1 MRDELCRELVARS
14 ESQRMVFLTGDL
26 GFMALEPLQASM
38 GDRFINCGVAEQNM
52 ITVAAALS
60 HEGLD
65 TWTYTIAP
73 FCYARALEQIRN
85 EICLH
90 SLPVTMLANG
100 GGYGYG
106 VMGPTH
112 HALEDYGI
120 LLTLPKMSV
129 FVPAFDE
136 DIGETVS
143 RAGASSGPSYVRLGR
158 GEKPD
163 SEAVPPYSPWRLL
176 LEGESGVMIV
186 VGPLAGSAW
195 SELRVLAPSARPAL
209 WVVTELPIDLN
220 QPPPM
225 VVETLMSTRRLAVV
239 EEQDNRSVDGRS
251 DLGLHSTVFVIY
263 TLSDIQ
269 ALLTARR
276 PSFGAAAVLIR
287 AAFRTQQRRWQAEH
301 DKIKSLRSSFAWADS
316 STRRGRLRRRQSN
329 APTARLSK

>member
-85 EICLH
+85 DICLH

-163 SEAVPPYSPWRLL
+163 GEAVPPYSPWRLL

-195 SELRVLAPSARPAL
+195 SELRVLAPSERPAL
-209 WVVTELPIDLN
+209 WVVTQLPIDLN

-225 VVETLMSTRRLAVV
+225 VVETLRSTRRLAVV
-239 EEQDNRSVDGRS
+239 EEHVAQGGAGQQICRWAIGSGIALNRFRHLHAIGYPSATYGSQAFLRRCSGLDPRS
-251 DLGLHSTVFVIY
+251 I
-263 TLSDIQ
+263 SD
-269 ALLTARR
+269 
-276 PSFGAAAVLIR
+276 AAAAL
-287 AAFRTQQRRWQAEH
+287 A
-301 DKIKSLRSSFAWADS
+301 S
-316 STRRGRLRRRQSN
+316 
-329 APTARLSK
+329 